1 MGLKLS
7 TTDMDQST
15 LMDSCTVGFGISMVH
30 YEMSSMEVQQLLLP
44 YSKDVLGSNQSVCCF
59 QQCKVILGFRLTSFI
74 LN

>member
-30 YEMSSMEVQQLLLP
+30 YEMSSMEVQQLLLLP
-44 YSKDVLGSNQSVCCF
+44 YSKDVCVLFPTVQSHFWV
-59 QQCKVILGFRLTSFI
+59 
-74 LN
+74 

>member
-30 YEMSSMEVQQLLLP
+30 YEMSSMEVQQLLFLP
-44 YSKDVLGSNQSVCCF
+44 YSKDVLGSNPVCVLFPTVQSHFGV
-59 QQCKVILGFRLTSFI
+59 
-74 LN
+74 